1 MKGIIFNL
9 AEEVVASLHGEDVWD
24 EILERAG
31 LEGAYTSLG
40 SYPDDELT
48 ALVAAASALLNSP
61 PDAVLRS
68 LGEGAMP
75 LLAER
80 FPSFFAGH
88 TSSRSFILTL
98 NEIIHAEVRKL
109 YPDAT
114 VPDFGFESPSDA
126 EVLIVYESPRQLCA
140 LAEGFVAGAASHY
153 GERVAIDQQEC
164 MHRGDQA
171 CRLLCRFMPDGA

>member
-9 AEEVVASLHGEDVWD
+9 AEEVVTSLHGEDVWD
-24 EILERAG
+24 AILERAAVD
-31 LEGAYTSLG
+31 GAYTSLG
-40 SYPDDELT
+40 SYPDEELT
-48 ALVAAASALLNSP
+48 ALVVAASELLSSS

-98 NEIIHAEVRKL
+98 NDIIHAEVRKL

-114 VPDFGFESPSDA
+114 VPDFGFERPSDA

-140 LAEGFVAGAASHY
+140 LAEGFVAGAANHY
-153 GERVAIDQQEC
+153 GEAVVMEQPEC
-164 MHRGDQA
+164 MRRGDRA
-171 CRLLCRFMPDGA
+171 CRLLCRFTPGGA